1 MVNQWIEE
9 VKMQFRKDSKGYNK
23 TIVCISGD
31 INGDF
36 EDKTHLREYLRI
48 LDKYN
53 VKATF
58 PTTLDVAEK
67 YTERIKLILKGG
79 HEIAGHGDVHK
90 KFYGTLQ
97 EQTERLRKMV
107 DGFFDI
113 FGVELKG
120 FRAPWCKWD
129 RNTHAAL
136 SKVGLKYDSS
146 IKRLEILFRL
156 PYIRKKNMNV
166 RHYGYIKPFLR
177 LSAQLYNIT
186 QKSSRYPYIIAPDL
200 LEIPVLGYS
209 DHYLISS
216 PKGPGYTELDIEKI
230 GSVWLENLKCI
241 GNKGGVIVI
250 NAHPGFFSPD
260 YVGGLDYFIENA
272 LKNGTMFETLKS
284 IAFEFSKIYPKNL
297 NDANLE

>member
-1 MVNQWIEE
+1 MI
-9 VKMQFRKDSKGYNK
+9 FRKDSKEHNK
-23 TIVCISGD
+23 IIVCISGD

-36 EDKTHLREYLRI
+36 EDKTCLKGYLSI

-67 YTERIKLILKGG
+67 YTERIKFIIKKG
-79 HEIAGHGDVHK
+79 HEIAGHGDVHET
-90 KFYGTLQ
+90 FCGATQ
-97 EQTERLRKMV
+97 HEQTERLRKMV
-107 DGFFDI
+107 DGFFEI
-113 FGVELKG
+113 LGVEISG

-156 PYIRKKNMNV
+156 PYIRTKNMDV
-166 RHYGYIKPFLR
+166 RYYSYIKPFLR

-186 QKSSRYPYIIAPDL
+186 QKSSRHPYLIAPDL

-216 PKGPGYTELDIEKI
+216 PKGPRYTKLDVEKI
-230 GSVWLENLKCI
+230 GSVWLENFKCLR
-241 GNKGGVIVI
+241 NTGGVVVI
-250 NAHPGFFSPD
+250 DAHPGFFSPD
-260 YVGGLDYFIENA
+260 YVEALDYFINGA
-272 LKNGTMFETLKS
+272 LKNGARFETLES
-284 IAFEFSKIYPKNL
+284 IVYEFSNQQRGVR
-297 NDANLE
+297 

>member
-1 MVNQWIEE
+1 MLKND
-9 VKMQFRKDSKGYNK
+9 FKGYNK

-31 INGDF
+31 INGNF
-36 EDKTHLREYLRI
+36 EDKTRLKEYLYI

-67 YTERIKLILKGG
+67 YTERIKLILKDG

-90 KFYGTLQ
+90 KFCGTTLH
-97 EQTERLRKMV
+97 EQTERLRRMIE
-107 DGFFDI
+107 GFYDN

-156 PYIRKKNMNV
+156 PCIRRKNMEV
-166 RHYGYIKPFLR
+166 KYYGYIKPFLKM
-177 LSAQLYNIT
+177 SAQLYNIS
-186 QKSSRYPYIIAPDL
+186 QRSSRYPYFIAPDL
-200 LEIPVLGYS
+200 LEIPLLGYS
-209 DHYLISS
+209 DYYLISS
-216 PKGPGYTELDIEKI
+216 PKGPKYTKLDVEKI
-230 GSVWLENLKCI
+230 GSVWLENLKCL
-241 GNKGGVIVI
+241 NNTGGIIVI
-250 NAHPGFFSPD
+250 DAHPGFLSPD
-260 YVGGLDYFIENA
+260 YIGALDYFITGA
-272 LKNGTMFETLKS
+272 LKNNAMFRTLSS
-284 IAFEFSKIYPKNL
+284 IVFEFSENVK
-297 NDANLE
+297 